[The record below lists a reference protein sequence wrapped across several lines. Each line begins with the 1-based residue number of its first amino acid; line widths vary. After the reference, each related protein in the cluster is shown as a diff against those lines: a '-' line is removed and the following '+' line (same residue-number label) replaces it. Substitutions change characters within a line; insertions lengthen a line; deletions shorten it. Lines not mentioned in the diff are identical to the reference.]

1 MFALFAVAAG
11 TNVPTP
17 LLLVYQERLG
27 LSAEVLTALFGCY
40 AAGLVPALLLAGQL
54 SDRLGR
60 RRVAIPGI
68 VLSGLA
74 SLAFAAAGDS
84 LSLLFT
90 ARFLQ
95 GVVSGVVFSVGSAWV
110 SELSAASGEGAG
122 GRRAAFAMTAGFAL
136 GPLTSGLLGE
146 FGPAP
151 TVLPY
156 LVHTA
161 LVAVGLGFALG
172 LPETV
177 DLHAVHRSR
186 GRARRQ
192 VPLIQPGDGLLV
204 ATVLA
209 PVAVCVYAFPSSV
222 ISAVPL
228 LVDLPYGGVAVTGL
242 LAGVTLGAGTLV
254 APLQRPPRPVD
265 GGRRGRTRHGRLRGR
280 GGLRDHRLAPLARR
294 HRTPAGVR
302 RRPLPGRRPHA
313 HRPAGGPDAPR
324 RADRAVP
331 RRARISASPSRS
343 SWRWARGRRP
353 RRCRWRWRRCS
364 PDCSSSACCR
374 SPGAA
379 GSRPRSATAPPP
391 EGRGRRRASGDG
403 VSRRSSPRT
412 RPRRPRPGPWRH
424 PARRPAGARSSPG
437 SATCRSRS
445 PGSGRR
451 GRRCRPPPGR

>member
-1 MFALFAVAAG
+1 MWKRAVFALFAVAAG

-27 LSAEVLTALFGCY
+27 LSPEVLTALFGCY
-40 AAGLVPALLLAGQL
+40 AAGLVPALLLAGGL

-84 LSLLFT
+84 LGLLFG

-110 SELSAASGEGAG
+110 GELSLASGEGAG
-122 GRRAAFAMTAGFAL
+122 GRRAAFAMTAGFSL

-161 LVAVGLGFALG
+161 LVAVGLALALP

-177 DLHAVHRSR
+177 QLVHHSS
-186 GRARRQ
+186 GART
-192 VPLIQPGDGLLV
+192 VSTAPLIPAGEGLLV

-254 APLQRPPRPVD
+254 APLQ
-265 GGRRGRTRHGRLRGR
+265 GRL
-280 GGLRDHRLAPLARR
+280 
-294 HRTPAGVR
+294 
-302 RRPLPGRRPHA
+302 
-313 HRPAGGPDAPR
+313 GPWT
-324 RADRAVP
+324 AVVGT
-331 RRARISASPSRS
+331 AL
-343 SWRWARGRRP
+343 
-353 RRCRWRWRRCS
+353 
-364 PDCSSSACCR
+364 
-374 SPGAA
+374 GAA
-379 GSRPRSATAPPP
+379 GFAAAAAFATTGRVPWLIATAPLL
-391 EGRGRRRASGDG
+391 
-403 VSRRSSPRT
+403 
-412 RPRRPRPGPWRH
+412 
-424 PARRPAGARSSPG
+424 
-437 SATCRSRS
+437 
-445 PGSGRR
+445 GSGGGLCLAAGLTLTARLAAPTRR
-451 GRRCRPPPGR
+451 GALTALFLAIAYVGFAVPFLMAVIARATSAATPLGIAAVVTAVLALRLLPVARQRQL

>member
-1 MFALFAVAAG
+1 VRPVSWKRAVFALFAVAAG

-17 LLLVYQERLG
+17 LLLVYQERLD

-84 LSLLFT
+84 LTLLFT

-110 SELSAASGEGAG
+110 GELSLASGEGAG
-122 GRRAAFAMTAGFAL
+122 GRRAAFAMTGGFSL

-156 LVHTA
+156 LLHAA
-161 LVAVGLGFALG
+161 LVVVGLTMALG

-177 DLHAVHRSR
+177 DLTPAHQ
-186 GRARRQ
+186 RAGPPPDPE
-192 VPLIQPGDGLLV
+192 PLLRPGDGLLF
-204 ATVLA
+204 ATVVA
-209 PVAVCVYAFPSSV
+209 PVAVCVYAFPSAV

-228 LVDLPYGGVAVTGL
+228 LVDLPYGGVAVTGV

-254 APLQRPPRPVD
+254 APLLGRLGPWTAVVGTVAGTAGFAAASAFAVTGWLPWLVLTAPLLGS
-265 GGRRGRTRHGRLRGR
+265 GGGLCLAAGLVLTARLAAPTRRGALTALF
-280 GGLRDHRLAPLARR
+280 LAIAYLGFAVPFGMAVIAHATSSPTPLAV
-294 HRTPAGVR
+294 AGVATGLLALR
-302 RRPLPGRRPHA
+302 LLP
-313 HRPAGGPDAPR
+313 
-324 RADRAVP
+324 V
-331 RRARISASPSRS
+331 AR
-343 SWRWARGRRP
+343 
-353 RRCRWRWRRCS
+353 
-364 PDCSSSACCR
+364 
-374 SPGAA
+374 
-379 GSRPRSATAPPP
+379 
-391 EGRGRRRASGDG
+391 
-403 VSRRSSPRT
+403 SRRL
-412 RPRRPRPGPWRH
+412 
-424 PARRPAGARSSPG
+424 
-437 SATCRSRS
+437 
-445 PGSGRR
+445 
-451 GRRCRPPPGR
+451 

>member
-1 MFALFAVAAG
+1 MWKRAAFALFAVAAG

-27 LSAEVLTALFGCY
+27 LSPEVLTALFGCY
-40 AAGLVPALLLAGQL
+40 AAGLVPALLLAGGL

-84 LSLLFT
+84 LTLLFT

-110 SELSAASGEGAG
+110 AELSLAAGEGAG
-122 GRRAAFAMTAGFAL
+122 GRRAAFAMTAGFSL

-156 LVHTA
+156 LLHTA
-161 LVAVGLGFALG
+161 LVAGGLVLALP

-177 DLHAVHRSR
+177 ELVPHDSSR
-186 GRARRQ
+186 GSADP
-192 VPLIQPGDGLLV
+192 VAPLIRRGDSLLF

-254 APLQRPPRPVD
+254 APLQR
-265 GGRRGRTRHGRLRGR
+265 RL
-280 GGLRDHRLAPLARR
+280 
-294 HRTPAGVR
+294 
-302 RRPLPGRRPHA
+302 
-313 HRPAGGPDAPR
+313 GPWT
-324 RADRAVP
+324 AVVGT
-331 RRARISASPSRS
+331 AL
-343 SWRWARGRRP
+343 
-353 RRCRWRWRRCS
+353 
-364 PDCSSSACCR
+364 
-374 SPGAA
+374 GAA
-379 GSRPRSATAPPP
+379 GFAAAAAFATTDRLAWLIATAPLLGSGGGLCLAAGLTLTARLAAPTR
-391 EGRGRRRASGDG
+391 RGALTALFLAIAYLGFAVPFLMAVIARASSAATPLGIAA
-403 VSRRSSPRT
+403 VVTAVLALRLLPVARSRRL
-412 RPRRPRPGPWRH
+412 
-424 PARRPAGARSSPG
+424 
-437 SATCRSRS
+437 
-445 PGSGRR
+445 
-451 GRRCRPPPGR
+451 

>member
-1 MFALFAVAAG
+1 VSWKRAVFALFAVAAG

-17 LLLVYQERLG
+17 LLLVYQERLD

-40 AAGLVPALLLAGQL
+40 AAGLVPALLLAGGL

-74 SLAFAAAGDS
+74 SLAFAFAGDS
-84 LSLLFT
+84 LTLLFT

-110 SELSAASGEGAG
+110 GELSLASGEGAG
-122 GRRAAFAMTAGFAL
+122 GRRAAFAMTAGFSL

-161 LVAVGLGFALG
+161 LVAVGLSMALG

-177 DLHAVHRSR
+177 DLVA
-186 GRARRQ
+186 ARRSGHEHHLR

-209 PVAVCVYAFPSSV
+209 PVAVCVYAFPSTV

-228 LVDLPYGGVAVTGL
+228 LVDLPYGGVAVTGV

-254 APLQRPPRPVD
+254 APLQRRL
-265 GGRRGRTRHGRLRGR
+265 GRWT
-280 GGLRDHRLAPLARR
+280 A
-294 HRTPAGVR
+294 
-302 RRPLPGRRPHA
+302 
-313 HRPAGGPDAPR
+313 
-324 RADRAVP
+324 AVG
-331 RRARISASPSRS
+331 SAL
-343 SWRWARGRRP
+343 
-353 RRCRWRWRRCS
+353 
-364 PDCSSSACCR
+364 
-374 SPGAA
+374 GAA
-379 GSRPRSATAPPP
+379 GFATAALFATSGWLPWLVLTAPLLGSGGGLCLAAGLTLTARLAAP
-391 EGRGRRRASGDG
+391 TRRGALTALFLAIAYLGFAVPFLMAVAAG
-403 VSRRSSPRT
+403 ATSPVVPLAAAAGLTAVLAVRLL
-412 RPRRPRPGPWRH
+412 PV
-424 PARRPAGARSSPG
+424 ARRGQL
-437 SATCRSRS
+437 
-445 PGSGRR
+445 
-451 GRRCRPPPGR
+451 

>member
-1 MFALFAVAAG
+1 VSWKRAVFALFAVAAG

-17 LLLVYQERLG
+17 LLLVYQERLD

-40 AAGLVPALLLAGQL
+40 AAGLVPALLLAGGL

-74 SLAFAAAGDS
+74 SLAFAFAGDS
-84 LSLLFT
+84 LTLLFT

-110 SELSAASGEGAG
+110 GELSLASGEGAG
-122 GRRAAFAMTAGFAL
+122 GRRAAFAMTAGFSL

-161 LVAVGLGFALG
+161 LVAVGLAMALG

-177 DLHAVHRSR
+177 DLVA
-186 GRARRQ
+186 ARRSGHEHHSK

-209 PVAVCVYAFPSSV
+209 PIAVCVYAFPSTV

-228 LVDLPYGGVAVTGL
+228 LVDLPYGGVAVTGV

-254 APLQRPPRPVD
+254 APLQQRLGRWTAVIGSALGAAGFATAALFATSGWLPWLILTAPLLGSGGGLCLAAGLTLTARLAAPTRRGALTALFLAIAYLGFAVPFLMAVAAGATSPVVPLAAAA
-265 GGRRGRTRHGRLRGR
+265 GLTALLAVRLLPVARRGRL
-280 GGLRDHRLAPLARR
+280 
-294 HRTPAGVR
+294 
-302 RRPLPGRRPHA
+302 
-313 HRPAGGPDAPR
+313 
-324 RADRAVP
+324 
-331 RRARISASPSRS
+331 
-343 SWRWARGRRP
+343 
-353 RRCRWRWRRCS
+353 
-364 PDCSSSACCR
+364 
-374 SPGAA
+374 
-379 GSRPRSATAPPP
+379 
-391 EGRGRRRASGDG
+391 
-403 VSRRSSPRT
+403 
-412 RPRRPRPGPWRH
+412 
-424 PARRPAGARSSPG
+424 
-437 SATCRSRS
+437 
-445 PGSGRR
+445 
-451 GRRCRPPPGR
+451 

>member
-1 MFALFAVAAG
+1 MAWKRAVFALFTVAAG

-27 LSAEVLTALFGCY
+27 LSPEVLTALFGCY

-84 LSLLFT
+84 LTLLFA

-110 SELSAASGEGAG
+110 SELSLASGEGAG
-122 GRRAAFAMTAGFAL
+122 GRRAAFAMTAGFSL

-156 LVHTA
+156 LVHTV
-161 LVAVGLGFALG
+161 LVAVGLTLALG

-177 DLHAVHRSR
+177 DRHAVHRASHED
-186 GRARRQ
+186 APA
-192 VPLIQPGDGLLV
+192 VPLIRPGDGLLV

-228 LVDLPYGGVAVTGL
+228 LVDLPYGGVAVTGV

-254 APLQRPPRPVD
+254 AGLQRQL
-265 GGRRGRTRHGRLRGR
+265 GRWT
-280 GGLRDHRLAPLARR
+280 
-294 HRTPAGVR
+294 
-302 RRPLPGRRPHA
+302 
-313 HRPAGGPDAPR
+313 
-324 RADRAVP
+324 AVVGT
-331 RRARISASPSRS
+331 AL
-343 SWRWARGRRP
+343 
-353 RRCRWRWRRCS
+353 
-364 PDCSSSACCR
+364 
-374 SPGAA
+374 GAA
-379 GSRPRSATAPPP
+379 GFATAAAFATTGDAVWLVATAPCWGPAVASAW
-391 EGRGRRRASGDG
+391 RRA
-403 VSRRSSPRT
+403 
-412 RPRRPRPGPWRH
+412 
-424 PARRPAGARSSPG
+424 
-437 SATCRSRS
+437 
-445 PGSGRR
+445 
-451 GRRCRPPPGR
+451 

>member
-1 MFALFAVAAG
+1 VSWKRAVFALFAVAAG

-17 LLLVYQERLG
+17 LLLVYQERLD

-40 AAGLVPALLLAGQL
+40 AAGLVPALLLAGGL

-74 SLAFAAAGDS
+74 SLAFAFAGDS
-84 LSLLFT
+84 LTLLFT

-110 SELSAASGEGAG
+110 GELSLASGEGAG
-122 GRRAAFAMTAGFAL
+122 GRRAAFAMTAGFSL

-161 LVAVGLGFALG
+161 LVAVGLTMALG

-177 DLHAVHRSR
+177 DLVA
-186 GRARRQ
+186 ARRSGHEHHSK
-192 VPLIQPGDGLLV
+192 VPLIQPGDGLLI

-209 PVAVCVYAFPSSV
+209 PVAVCVYAFPSTV

-228 LVDLPYGGVAVTGL
+228 LVDLPYGGVAVTGV

-254 APLQRPPRPVD
+254 APLQARL
-265 GGRRGRTRHGRLRGR
+265 GRWT
-280 GGLRDHRLAPLARR
+280 
-294 HRTPAGVR
+294 
-302 RRPLPGRRPHA
+302 
-313 HRPAGGPDAPR
+313 
-324 RADRAVP
+324 AV
-331 RRARISASPSRS
+331 IGSAL
-343 SWRWARGRRP
+343 
-353 RRCRWRWRRCS
+353 
-364 PDCSSSACCR
+364 
-374 SPGAA
+374 GAA
-379 GSRPRSATAPPP
+379 GFATAALFATSGWLPWLILTAPLLGSGGGLCLAAGLTLTARLAAP
-391 EGRGRRRASGDG
+391 TRRGALTALFLAIAYLGFAVPFLMAVAAG
-403 VSRRSSPRT
+403 ATSPVVPLAAAAGLTALLAVRLL
-412 RPRRPRPGPWRH
+412 PV
-424 PARRPAGARSSPG
+424 ARRGQL
-437 SATCRSRS
+437 
-445 PGSGRR
+445 
-451 GRRCRPPPGR
+451 

>member
-1 MFALFAVAAG
+1 VSWKRAVFALFAVAAG

-17 LLLVYQERLG
+17 LLLVYQERLD

-40 AAGLVPALLLAGQL
+40 AAGLVPALLLAGGL

-74 SLAFAAAGDS
+74 SLAFAFAGDS
-84 LSLLFT
+84 LTLLFT

-110 SELSAASGEGAG
+110 GELSLASGEGAG
-122 GRRAAFAMTAGFAL
+122 GRRAAFAMTAGFSL

-161 LVAVGLGFALG
+161 LVAVGLAMALG

-177 DLHAVHRSR
+177 DLVA
-186 GRARRQ
+186 ARRSGHEHHTK
-192 VPLIQPGDGLLV
+192 VPLIQPGDGLLI

-209 PVAVCVYAFPSSV
+209 PVAVGVYAFPSTV

-228 LVDLPYGGVAVTGL
+228 LVDLPYGGVAVTGV

-254 APLQRPPRPVD
+254 APLQARL
-265 GGRRGRTRHGRLRGR
+265 GRWT
-280 GGLRDHRLAPLARR
+280 
-294 HRTPAGVR
+294 
-302 RRPLPGRRPHA
+302 
-313 HRPAGGPDAPR
+313 
-324 RADRAVP
+324 AV
-331 RRARISASPSRS
+331 IGSAL
-343 SWRWARGRRP
+343 
-353 RRCRWRWRRCS
+353 
-364 PDCSSSACCR
+364 
-374 SPGAA
+374 GAA
-379 GSRPRSATAPPP
+379 GFATAALFATSGWLPWLILTAPLLGSGGGLCLAAGLTLTARLAAP
-391 EGRGRRRASGDG
+391 TRRGALTALFLAIAYLGFAVPFLMAVAAG
-403 VSRRSSPRT
+403 ATSPVVPLAAAAGLTALLAVRLL
-412 RPRRPRPGPWRH
+412 PV
-424 PARRPAGARSSPG
+424 ARRGQL
-437 SATCRSRS
+437 
-445 PGSGRR
+445 
-451 GRRCRPPPGR
+451 